1 MGYDSH
7 TDTVEATYRV
17 ESDISEQI
25 KGLCQEIHSSTLFSD
40 HEHLLI
46 GALSAL
52 KAARDVL
59 GSANRDAF
67 LGKRVNLFSAQ

>member
-1 MGYDSH
+1 
-7 TDTVEATYRV
+7 
-17 ESDISEQI
+17 
-25 KGLCQEIHSSTLFSD
+25 
-40 HEHLLI
+40 LI

-67 LGKRVNLFSAQ
+67 LGKRVNLFSS